1 MTPPVEPAPPQPPR
15 ISVVIVSF
23 NRAGALRRSL
33 EALGEAH
40 QIVVVDN
47 GSRDDS
53 PAIEDEFPAVRFRR
67 LPRNFG
73 LTKAL
78 NIGLRVAEGE
88 YILCLHDD
96 ARISGESVTKLA
108 DYLEAHPEVG
118 AVCPLLTDET
128 GAPAPQ
134 VRALPSPSN
143 PDMPLQIASGG
154 EEIAVECA
162 SGAAIMFRQF
172 VLHSLRQI
180 DERYGNFGSDVELCA
195 QLRRASKKIVVL
207 RAVTAIHESAP
218 SPMYSNVLA
227 GDRVAGLAVFLSKH
241 HGFFSSLLYRLK
253 AALSALFSFRFQVLA
268 GALSGQ
274 KIDGTR

>member
-1 MTPPVEPAPPQPPR
+1 LTPPVEPAPPQPPR
-15 ISVVIVSF
+15 VSVVIVSF

>member
-15 ISVVIVSF
+15 VSVVIVSF

>member
-1 MTPPVEPAPPQPPR
+1 LTPPVEPAPPQPPR

-253 AALSALFSFRFQVLA
+253 VALSALFSFRFQVLA

>member
-1 MTPPVEPAPPQPPR
+1 
-15 ISVVIVSF
+15 VSF
-23 NRAGALRRSL
+23 NRAAALRRSL

-47 GSRDDS
+47 GSVDDS

-96 ARISGESVTKLA
+96 ARLSGEAVTQLA

-118 AVCPLLTDET
+118 AVCPLLTDES
-128 GAPAPQ
+128 GAPAAQ
-134 VRALPSPSN
+134 VRALPTPAV
-143 PDMPLQIASGG
+143 PDMALRPVSQSEPGG
-154 EEIAVECA
+154 AEVAVECA

-180 DERYGNFGSDVELCA
+180 DERYGNYGSDIELCS

-207 RAVTAIHESAP
+207 RAVAAIHETEA
-218 SPMYSNVLA
+218 SPVPPDVLE
-227 GDRVAGLAVFLSKH
+227 GDRVAGIAVFLGKH
-241 HGFFSSLLYRLK
+241 HGFLASLIYRLK
-253 AALSALFSFRFQVLA
+253 TALSALFTFRFQALA

>member
-1 MTPPVEPAPPQPPR
+1 M
-15 ISVVIVSF
+15 
-23 NRAGALRRSL
+23 
-33 EALGEAH
+33 
-40 QIVVVDN
+40 VDN
-47 GSRDDS
+47 GSEDDS
-53 PAIEDEFPAVRFRR
+53 PAVEDEFPAVRFRR

-96 ARISGESVTKLA
+96 VRISGEAVTRLA
-108 DYLEAHPEVG
+108 DYLEAHPEAG
-118 AVCPLLTDET
+118 AACPLLTDES

-134 VRALPSPSN
+134 VRPLPAPAAPDKALRPVAQSEPGN
-143 PDMPLQIASGG
+143 D
-154 EEIAVECA
+154 EIAVECV

-180 DERYGNFGSDVELCA
+180 DERYGNYGSDIELCA
-195 QLRRASKKIVVL
+195 QLRRASKKIVVR
-207 RAVTAIHESAP
+207 RAIAAIHETEA
-218 SPMYSNVLA
+218 SPMPPDVLE
-227 GDRVAGLAVFLSKH
+227 GDRAAGIAVFLSKH
-241 HGFFSSLLYRLK
+241 YGFFDSLIYRLK
-253 AALSALFSFRFQVLA
+253 TALPALFTLRFQTLA